1 MKLMK
6 RISAI
11 VLSLCLCIPC
21 FSLVAHAADGKIS
34 FTDPETAVG
43 EMVDVKCVLRSS
55 GGSMGDIE
63 VQLAFDSEYLS
74 FQSGDGVEAADGSLT
89 YKGDG
94 GSSEVSFTM
103 TFQALKEGETK
114 ITVNS
119 SSVASGNGGTL
130 TLTEGK
136 STVKI
141 AEGDPSKI
149 VQTET
154 TSTGAGDKEVE
165 VNGEKYTL
173 TDAFADADIPAGYS
187 KTTVSLDGEDR
198 QMVTNEEG
206 TVTLGYLKDAEGT
219 GDFFLYNTEDATFSP
234 YEEISISDTTSI
246 IVLSDTSKVKL
257 PKQYKEA
264 KLTLNEKEFPV
275 WQDSTK
281 EDTYIIYAM
290 NNNGE
295 TGYYQYDPNENTYQ
309 RVEINSTDEDAAKKN
324 TGILGKI
331 QNFIEKHLALIVL
344 VGGLGAIIILVVLI
358 VLGVKLHNRNAEL
371 DELYDEYGI
380 DEEEDEP
387 EEPVKEKKGGLFGKR
402 KKDEDEFEEYEED
415 SFDED
420 DFEDDYE
427 DEYEYDFE
435 DDFGREDRFD
445 TVELS
450 SFEADEDVFAGY
462 DRRDELTIDDL
473 DDLLGEQP
481 KKRGHIEADDA
492 FKVDFIDLD

>member
-6 RISAI
+6 KISAI

-55 GGSMGDIE
+55 DGDMGKVE

-74 FQSGDGVEAADGSLT
+74 FQSGDGVEAGDGSLT

-94 GSSEVSFTM
+94 GSSEISFTVK
-103 TFQALKEGETK
+103 FQALKEGETQ

-119 SSVASGNGGTL
+119 ASVASDEGGSL

-281 EDTYIIYAM
+281 EDTYIIYAI
-290 NNNGE
+290 
-295 TGYYQYDPNENTYQ
+295 D
-309 RVEINSTDEDAAKKN
+309 RKS
-324 TGILGKI
+324 
-331 QNFIEKHLALIVL
+331 
-344 VGGLGAIIILVVLI
+344 VV
-358 VLGVKLHNRNAEL
+358 
-371 DELYDEYGI
+371 
-380 DEEEDEP
+380 
-387 EEPVKEKKGGLFGKR
+387 
-402 KKDEDEFEEYEED
+402 
-415 SFDED
+415 
-420 DFEDDYE
+420 
-427 DEYEYDFE
+427 
-435 DDFGREDRFD
+435 
-445 TVELS
+445 
-450 SFEADEDVFAGY
+450 
-462 DRRDELTIDDL
+462 
-473 DDLLGEQP
+473 
-481 KKRGHIEADDA
+481 
-492 FKVDFIDLD
+492 